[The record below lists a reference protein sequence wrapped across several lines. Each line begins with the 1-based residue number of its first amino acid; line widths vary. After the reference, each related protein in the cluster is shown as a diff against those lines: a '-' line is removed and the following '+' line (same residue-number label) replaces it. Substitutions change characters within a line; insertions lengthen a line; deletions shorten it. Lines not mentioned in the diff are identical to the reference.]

1 MTIQRLAMMIA
12 LLYAVAGSAQAQ
24 VMLKKAVISN
34 VGGRVGGSTTT
45 LEYTIG
51 QTVAGRASNATTVGQ
66 FGFWFSPS
74 VSGPSSVDVETG
86 AGGVMAAQVSPNPA
100 RERTTLAMVLGKSGD
115 LEVGLYDVNGRLVSR
130 LYSGERGAGSFDLP
144 IDLTGVASGQYYVA
158 ISVPG
163 ALLQRGLTVVR

>member
-1 MTIQRLAMMIA
+1 MMIICGLA
-12 LLYAVAGSAQAQ
+12 CAASGATAQ
-24 VMLKKAVISN
+24 MRLEKAVVSN
-34 VGGRVGGSTTT
+34 VGGTVSNATTT
-45 LEYTIG
+45 LEYTVG
-51 QTVAGRASNATTVGQ
+51 QTVAGSASNGTTTGE